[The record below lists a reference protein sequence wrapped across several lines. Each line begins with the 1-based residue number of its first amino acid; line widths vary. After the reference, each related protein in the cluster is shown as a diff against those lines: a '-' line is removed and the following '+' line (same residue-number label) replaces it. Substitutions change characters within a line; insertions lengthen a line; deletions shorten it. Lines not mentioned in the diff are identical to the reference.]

1 MICFPAKP
9 LRGTMRSFIIS
20 LFIGLAVALPSA
32 VEAKTKKPDT
42 PEDKL
47 NCKQLTG
54 RIQVKIMEMRGFSD
68 RKQASILARGIQ
80 SGFSATLGNES
91 HGIDPNGE
99 YQSELNMLQRYNQ
112 RLVTLGCKSY
122 DLNAELN
129 KRDID
134 DVPAPT
140 ILPPKKAKAKP

>member
-1 MICFPAKP
+1 
-9 LRGTMRSFIIS
+9 MRSFV
-20 LFIGLAVALPSA
+20 LPLLIGLAVAMPSA
-32 VEAKTKKPDT
+32 ADAKKKKPDA

-54 RIQVKIMEMRGFSD
+54 RMQVKIMEMRGFSD

-80 SGFSATLGNES
+80 SGFSATFGNVS
-91 HGIDPNGE
+91 HGVDPNGE
-99 YQSELNMLQRYNQ
+99 YQSELNTLHQYNQ

-122 DLNAELN
+122 DLDAELN

-134 DVPAPT
+134 DVPTPT

>member
-1 MICFPAKP
+1 MRTFISP
-9 LRGTMRSFIIS
+9 LLIA
-20 LFIGLAVALPSA
+20 LAIAMPSA
-32 VEAKTKKPDT
+32 ADAKKKKPDA

-54 RIQVKIMEMRGFSD
+54 RIQVKIMEMRGFGD

-80 SGFSATLGNES
+80 SGFAATFGNGS
-91 HGIDPNGE
+91 HGVDPNGE
-99 YQSELNMLQRYNQ
+99 YQSELSTLHQYNQ

-122 DLNAELN
+122 DLDAELN

-134 DVPAPT
+134 DIPAPT
-140 ILPPKKAKAKP
+140 IPAPKKAKAKP

>member
-1 MICFPAKP
+1 MTFTKP
-9 LRGTMRSFIIS
+9 LRGTMRSFV
-20 LFIGLAVALPSA
+20 LPLLIGLAVAVPSA
-32 VEAKTKKPDT
+32 ADAKKKKPDA
-42 PEDKL
+42 PGDKL

-54 RIQVKIMEMRGFSD
+54 RIQVKIMEMRGFGD

-80 SGFSATLGNES
+80 SGFSATFGNNS
-91 HGIDPNGE
+91 HGTDPNGE
-99 YQSELNMLQRYNQ
+99 YQSELNTLHQYNQ

-122 DLNAELN
+122 DLDAELN

-134 DVPAPT
+134 DIPAPT

>member
-1 MICFPAKP
+1 
-9 LRGTMRSFIIS
+9 MRSFVLI
-20 LFIGLAVALPSA
+20 LLIGLAVAVPSGA
-32 VEAKTKKPDT
+32 DAKKKKPDT

-54 RIQVKIMEMRGFSD
+54 RIQIKIMEMRGFSD
-68 RKQASILARGIQ
+68 RKQASALARGIQ
-80 SGFSATLGNES
+80 SGFSATLGNLS
-91 HGIDPNGE
+91 HGVDPNGE
-99 YQSELNMLQRYNQ
+99 YQGELNTLQQYNQ

-122 DLNAELN
+122 DLEAELN

-140 ILPPKKAKAKP
+140 ILPPKKAKAKN